1 MKFQRRK
8 GTAALADY
16 MHGSRRRIL
25 LAWHRR
31 VCRDPQLVTAKS
43 LSFAQFTDS
52 IPRVLDAFE
61 QLVRS
66 NNPRSERAARSVQCE
81 GAADH
86 GLNRWQQGFT
96 LRELTREWTHLQCSL
111 LLFLDKYRT
120 RHRGQAILLR
130 KARRSVALTCGEGA
144 SESVACYARLQENEA
159 AGRMRDL
166 LAAVAALQKAAQIRA
181 EVLRQAAHDLRG
193 SVGIISNVSGSLGRT
208 QSTAFREDLRRNL
221 DRAVT
226 ATRSLLTEL
235 LDLTRLEAGDDELR
249 LSPLDASA
257 LLRELGEA
265 LRIEAAA
272 HGLFLKLEGP
282 AALGVTCDATK
293 LRRIVQ
299 NLVLNAIRM
308 TRDGGVTVRWCH
320 SPNNPEQWLLEIC
333 DTGPGLGASHASPVM
348 AALVRATE
356 LRRTRKNA
364 AGAIETSA
372 LHTAREAN
380 DARSGAAEAAAVH
393 AGPHAPSL
401 GGEGIGLAIVK
412 RLCDLLGAGIE
423 VEPAQPTGIVF
434 RIALPLSVRPPTST

>member
-8 GTAALADY
+8 ATTALAAYIHD
-16 MHGSRRRIL
+16 SRRRIL

-31 VCRDPQLVTAKS
+31 VCRDPELVTAKS

-52 IPRVLDAFE
+52 VPRVLDAFE
-61 QLVRS
+61 QLLRS
-66 NNPRSERAARSVQCE
+66 NNARSERTAREVQRE

-86 GLNRWQQGFT
+86 GLNRWQQGFA
-96 LRELTREWTHLQCSL
+96 LRELTREWTHLQCAL

-120 RHRGQAILLR
+120 QHRGQAVLLR
-130 KARRSVALTCGEGA
+130 KARRNAALTCGEGA
-144 SESVACYARLQENEA
+144 SQSVECYARLKENEA

-166 LAAVAALQKAAQIRA
+166 LAAVAALQKAAQVRA

-193 SVGIISNVSGSLGRT
+193 SVGIISNVSGSLGRAH
-208 QSTAFREDLRRNL
+208 SPVFREDLRRNL
-221 DRAVT
+221 DRAVS
-226 ATRSLLTEL
+226 ATRSLLTDL

-249 LSPLDASA
+249 PSAFDAST

-282 AALGVTCDATK
+282 ATLGVTCDATK
-293 LRRIVQ
+293 LKRIVQ
-299 NLVLNAIRM
+299 NLVLNAIKV
-308 TRDGGVTVRWCH
+308 TRDGGVTLRWCRAA
-320 SPNNPEQWLLEIC
+320 NNAEQWLVEIR
-333 DTGPGLGASHASPVM
+333 DTGPGLGAIASPIM
-348 AALVRATE
+348 TALVRATE
-356 LRRTRKNA
+356 NRRTR
-364 AGAIETSA
+364 ESV
-372 LHTAREAN
+372 
-380 DARSGAAEAAAVH
+380 AAAVEQAPPPAGEGTNDTQPRPAVAPAAQ
-393 AGPHAPSL
+393 AGPHSPSL

-434 RIALPLSVRPPTST
+434 RIALPLVVRSHTGS